1 MAPSLAAPGPRCHLS
16 GPLPDGRCHRSP
28 SRWEPMEAV
37 TAPLD
42 ALAFSWLAR
51 RLAAEARRL
60 GLTVPGFRSPPRR
73 AGAVRTLRRVEGGG
87 CIVAVRRRERPGVEV
102 VADLVDGVLAANG
115 LAGAAGRAQ
124 RAQLLA
130 ALATLSRVA

>member
-1 MAPSLAAPGPRCHLS
+1 
-16 GPLPDGRCHRSP
+16 
-28 SRWEPMEAV
+28 MEAV

-51 RLAAEARRL
+51 HLAAEARRL

-87 CIVAVRRRERPGVEV
+87 CIVAVRRERPGVEV